1 MHPLP
6 DPLDERVAAQV
17 VARLPLPRQLLLDH
31 ALRRDSGV
39 VHARQPERRIAQHA
53 MPAHQ
58 RVLDRERD
66 RVAQVQCARH
76 VGRRHDDRER
86 FARLSARTCRILRRR
101 REPAAL
107 FPKAVDRLF
116 VRLRVI
122 GGRQLGVGLGCAH
135 ELLQI
140 LRRAQSRGGAGI
152 RCRRS
157 VGSFGPDRRGCNR
170 GRRT

>member
-6 DPLDERVAAQV
+6 DPLDERIAAQV
-17 VARLPLPRQLLLDH
+17 VARLAFARQLLLDH

-39 VHARQPERRIAQHA
+39 VHAGQPERRIAQHA

-66 RVAQVQCARH
+66 RVAQMQCAGH

-86 FARLSARTCRILRRR
+86 LARFPARARRIFRRR

-107 FPKAVDRLF
+107 LPKAVDRLL

-122 GGRQLGVGLGCAH
+122 SGRQLGVGLGCAH
-135 ELLQI
+135 GLLQI
-140 LRRAQSRGGAGI
+140 LRRAQSRGGACI

-157 VGSFGPDRRGCNR
+157 EGSFGPDRRGLRR